1 MPPPDYPRLPT
12 NYVLDEAHLDI
23 VHLSSP
29 APPPSSNRIPLD
41 LAVRAAAALALA
53 AHAGEDRF
61 ALALAK
67 GAVVQG
73 ELDLAASLDRL
84 VGQVEVGHDAGQ
96 AAHEGADAPRLVVV
110 AAQGDEGGPAAR
122 PPAPLQVDYVL
133 VDGGERLAFAL
144 TCDRSVVPLVEA
156 QWFLQHVQTAAV
168 GTLAASD
175 LDRPLSSI
183 ALAPPHELETLER
196 YSSCPSTIHEPDA
209 YPPSVNTLAS
219 FFLHAAEQHPHDP
232 ALDFLPSPSE
242 PDHPGALQLSYAQLS
257 HLAHFLAAHLLLS
270 SSPSSASTRN
280 GALVLPIV
288 VDKSPAMVVSL
299 LAAALAGYGYLALEP
314 AFPVARKEGIC
325 AELAEKG
332 MLAPCALV
340 QGVDSERARWERMA
354 RERDGEQPL
363 FFEAVIDPAEV
374 LAPVL
379 DFLVAHDSPS
389 ADELARRFPVPS
401 VEGAG
406 GWPVVEEGDLAYVI
420 YTSGTTGKPKGIMVE
435 QRNVAAFL
443 RNYRGVF
450 GRARGER
457 VLQFPSYSFDV
468 SVMNIWDTFAVSRR
482 SFHFLVMTAL
492 RSGAVPHGAT
502 LCLTTPSSL
511 YSSLADSI
519 LALECTLVDLTPTIG
534 ALLFEHDEAQPREGE
549 SVRDAWRRAGFKVK
563 QVNTGGEKVE
573 KAVRDKWRERGVRVC
588 IDYGPTETTVGVISN
603 QSLAPSPPAPFSLP
617 IGRPTG
623 STRIHILPPSS
634 SSCSPTP
641 TSLRPLPLGCIGEI
655 CVLGAQVTRGYV
667 RAELN
672 EGVFVALEGDEGI
685 GARGEV
691 VYRTGDLGRWVVAEW
706 EDEGEQEGWIECL
719 GRKDGQVKV
728 NGLRIEVGEIEE
740 NLSSKANPAVSRGIV
755 DKVELPSLGT
765 ALVAFLELS
774 PLFVPSS
781 SSTTAAELHH
791 SHSAGAIEVL
801 PLTSTSTFADLTDDL
816 KVRLAAKLP
825 SYMVPRYW
833 LAVNRIPTQGM
844 GKADRKTLRSLAEA
858 FDFRGATRAQRS
870 SKPNG
875 NSYEPVNEERTH
887 TRSPA
892 FDAARRAWSKI
903 LRLPDEDDSTS
914 IADQDSFTKLGG
926 DSIRFMKLV
935 GALRAEGYRRVTF
948 RDLAEAATL
957 SACAA
962 ALERVGADDAAPPQN
977 GTSTT
982 APVDTAYERF
992 SLVAPAQRDA
1002 LFAELAASH
1011 PPLSRPRIADVYPT
1025 SPAQDALLAP
1035 SFDSPRGHY
1044 YAQAVYAVPVGE
1056 RELPLERLERGVRE
1070 LVRRHDV
1077 LREVFVVSETLERT
1091 VAVVLEVED
1100 EEVRRQVE
1108 IERVEVGEG
1117 EKVHEVV
1124 GDWLRRDREAH
1135 SFQWGRLSLSFALFS
1150 LANGDRKLAWSM
1162 HHAMSDGWTLELLT
1176 ADLRDLCFDLAP
1188 PERPSFGNVAGWW
1201 LNESSPPQDT
1211 VDFWRGYLDGA
1222 RPLGWP
1228 SQAPLDG
1235 DMLATTGAA
1244 ILHWSGE
1251 LDALSH
1257 KHGITPAIA
1266 SRVAILVALQ
1276 HHAQSSDVNVGIV
1289 RSGRDIDVV
1298 DADEIIGPCVSV
1310 LPSRIRF
1317 DQSTSPSLLSLARV
1331 EAEADRRARLHQHVT
1346 LSQLASVCALAGG
1359 RADLFDILV
1368 TFQSLAERD
1377 PAFDAAAPW
1386 PIRQPPERIHM
1397 PTNYTLSFEVTPEMH
1412 DKDRLELACFFD
1424 ERIVHQAEVEGVLK
1438 SVATVLDYLTT
1449 APCTTVEDVKLVGD
1463 AAAGDLARAR
1473 RATGD
1478 AAAAAGPAPA
1488 PPVEL
1493 DDAAAEL
1500 VERLKMEWAAV
1511 LRVDEGEIGAHDSF
1525 SSLGGD
1531 SISTMRLAVRL
1542 KKAGLA
1548 VPTQALSKLPTL
1560 AQQAQWLQQRA
1571 AQ

>member
-12 NYVLDEAHLDI
+12 SYTLDRARLDTI
-23 VHLSSP
+23 HLSSP
-29 APPPSSNRIPLD
+29 APPPSRDRDLD
-41 LAVRAAAALALA
+41 LDRAVRAAAALALA

-61 ALALAK
+61 AFAVTG
-67 GAVVQG
+67 GAIVQG

-84 VGQVEVGHDAGQ
+84 LAQVEVGHDDDSAL
-96 AAHEGADAPRLVVV
+96 EGADAPRLAVF
-110 AAQGDEGGPAAR
+110 AQGEGRGPAAR
-122 PPAPLQVDYVL
+122 PPAPLQLEHAL
-133 VDGGERLAFAL
+133 VDDGKRLAFVL
-144 TCDRSVVPLVEA
+144 TSDTSVVPRLEA
-156 QWFLQHVQTAAV
+156 QWFLEHVHTAALDIL
-168 GTLAASD
+168 TAD
-175 LDRPLSSI
+175 HDRPLSSV
-183 ALAPPHELETLER
+183 ALAPPHEAQALER

-219 FFLHAAEQHPHDP
+219 FFLHAAQRHPDDP
-232 ALDFLPSPSE
+232 ALHFIPSPSE
-242 PDHPGALQLSYAQLS
+242 PDRAGALRLSYAQLS

-270 SSPSSASTRN
+270 SPYPTSTGAAPRN

-299 LAAALAGYGYLALEP
+299 LAASLAGYGYLALEP
-314 AFPVARKEGIC
+314 SFPAARKEGIC
-325 AELAEKG
+325 AELADKG
-332 MLAPCALV
+332 MLASAALV
-340 QGVDSERARWERMA
+340 QGTDGERARWERMT
-354 RERDGEQPL
+354 RDGDSSSAKPL
-363 FFEAVIDPAEV
+363 FRAVVDPAEL
-374 LAPVL
+374 LAPLL
-379 DFLVAHDSPS
+379 DFAAAHESSS
-389 ADELARRFPVPS
+389 AAAGDELARRFPVPS
-401 VEGAG
+401 VEGVG
-406 GWPVVEEGDLAYVI
+406 GWPLVEEDDLAYVI

-468 SVMNIWDTFAVSRR
+468 SVMNIWDTFA
-482 SFHFLVMTAL
+482 
-492 RSGAVPHGAT
+492 HGAT

-534 ALLFEHDEAQPREGE
+534 AILFEHDEAQSREGE
-549 SVRDAWRRAGFKVK
+549 SVRDAWRRAGFKIK

-603 QSLAPSPPAPFSLP
+603 QSLSPSPPAPFSLP

-634 SSCSPTP
+634 STSSPS
-641 TSLRPLPLGCIGEI
+641 SLRPLPLGCIGEI

-672 EGVFVALEGDEGI
+672 AGVFVASDGSEGI
-685 GARGEV
+685 GEKGEV

-706 EDEGEQEGWIECL
+706 EGEGEQEGWIECL

-774 PLFVPSS
+774 PSFRPP
-781 SSTTAAELHH
+781 SSTTAEAHH
-791 SHSAGAIEVL
+791 SHSAGAIEIM
-801 PLTSTSTFADLTDDL
+801 PLTSTSTFADLTEDL
-816 KVRLAAKLP
+816 KARLADKLP
-825 SYMVPRYW
+825 GYMVPRYW

-844 GKADRKTLRSLAEA
+844 GKADRKALRSLAEA
-858 FDFRGATRAQRS
+858 FDFRGATRAQRPS
-870 SKPNG
+870 TSNG
-875 NSYEPVNEERTH
+875 TTELVEDDERTH

-892 FDAARRAWSKI
+892 FDAARRAWAKI
-903 LRLPDEDDSTS
+903 LRLADEDGAAS

-962 ALERVGADDAAPPQN
+962 ALERVGADSAGPAEN

-982 APVDTAYERF
+982 AAPVDTPYERF
-992 SLVAPAQRDA
+992 SLIPAAQHDA
-1002 LFAELAASH
+1002 LFAELATSS
-1011 PPLSRPRIADVYPT
+1011 PPLPRARIADVYPT

-1044 YAQAVYAVPVGE
+1044 YAQAVYAVPVVE
-1056 RELPLERLERGVRE
+1056 AQLPLDKLQRCVRE

-1091 VAVVLEVED
+1091 IAVVLEAED

-1108 IERVEVGEG
+1108 IERVEVREG
-1117 EKVHEVV
+1117 EKVDEVV

-1150 LANGDRKLAWSM
+1150 LINGDRKLAWSM

-1176 ADLRDLCFDLAP
+1176 ADLRDLCFGLSP
-1188 PERPSFGNVAGWW
+1188 PSRPSFGNVAGWW
-1201 LNESSPPQDT
+1201 LGESSPPQDT

-1244 ILHWSGE
+1244 IQHWSGE

-1317 DQSTSPSLLSLARV
+1317 DESRSSSLLSLARA

-1346 LSQLASVCALAGG
+1346 LSQLASVCDLAGG

-1377 PAFDAAAPW
+1377 PAFDEAAPW

-1424 ERIVHQAEVEGVLK
+1424 ERIVDQAEVEAVLK

-1463 AAAGDLARAR
+1463 AASDLARAK
-1473 RATGD
+1473 RATTSD
-1478 AAAAAGPAPA
+1478 AAARAGSAAA

-1493 DDAAAEL
+1493 DGETVEY
-1500 VERLKMEWAAV
+1500 VERLKREWAAV

-1542 KKAGLA
+1542 KKVGLA
-1548 VPTQALSKLPTL
+1548 VPTQQLSKLPTV
-1560 AQQAQWLQQRA
+1560 AQQAQWLRQKA

>member
-12 NYVLDEAHLDI
+12 NYALDEAQLDV

-29 APPPSSNRIPLD
+29 APPPSRTSLD
-41 LAVRAAAALALA
+41 HAVRAAAALALA

-61 ALALAK
+61 ALALPS
-67 GAVVQG
+67 GVSVQG
-73 ELDLAASLDRL
+73 DLDLSASLDRL
-84 VGQVEVGHDAGQ
+84 LVQVEVGHAVDQ
-96 AAHEGADAPRLVVV
+96 AQLGADAPRLVVV
-110 AAQGDEGGPAAR
+110 AQGEDGGPAPR
-122 PPAPLQVDYVL
+122 PPAPLQLDYAL
-133 VDGGERLAFAL
+133 VDDGKRLAFAL
-144 TCDRSVVPLVEA
+144 TCDRSVVPLLEA
-156 QWFLQHVQTAAV
+156 QWFLQHVQTATYDILDKA
-168 GTLAASD
+168 D
-175 LDRPLSSI
+175 LDRPMSSV
-183 ALAPPHELETLER
+183 ALAPAHEAQALER

-219 FFLHAAEQHPHDP
+219 FFLNAAERHPDDP
-232 ALDFLPSPSE
+232 ALHFVPSPSE
-242 PDHPGALQLSYAQLS
+242 PDSTGALVLSYAQLS

-270 SSPSSASTRN
+270 TPAPSASGPRN

-288 VDKSPAMVVSL
+288 VDKSPAMVVAL
-299 LAAALAGYGYLALEP
+299 LAASLAGYGYLALEP
-314 AFPVARKEGIC
+314 SFPTARKEGIC
-325 AELAEKG
+325 AELADKG
-332 MLAPCALV
+332 MLARVALV
-340 QGVDSERARWERMA
+340 QRTDGEHARWERMPRA
-354 RERDGEQPL
+354 GASDDDSQQPL
-363 FFEAVIDPAEV
+363 FGAVVDPAEV
-374 LAPVL
+374 LAPPL
-379 DFLVAHDSPS
+379 DWALAHDSTGI
-389 ADELARRFPVPS
+389 DELTQRFPVPS
-401 VEGAG
+401 VESVG
-406 GWPVVEEGDLAYVI
+406 GWPVVEEQDLAYVI

-435 QRNVAAFL
+435 QRNVSAFL

-468 SVMNIWDTFAVSRR
+468 SVMNIWDTFA
-482 SFHFLVMTAL
+482 
-492 RSGAVPHGAT
+492 HGAT

-534 ALLFEHDEAQPREGE
+534 AILFEHDGAQPRAGE
-549 SVRDAWRRAGFKVK
+549 SIRDAWQRAGFKIK

-573 KAVRDKWRERGVRVC
+573 KAVREKWRERGVRVC

-603 QSLAPSPPAPFSLP
+603 QSVSPSPPAPFSLP

-634 SSCSPTP
+634 PSASPSSA
-641 TSLRPLPLGCIGEI
+641 LRPLPLGCIGEI

-672 EGVFVALEGDEGI
+672 EGVFVALEGSEGI
-685 GARGEV
+685 GEKGEV

-706 EDEGEQEGWIECL
+706 EGEGEQEGWIECL

-774 PLFVPSS
+774 PSFAPPSS
-781 SSTTAAELHH
+781 SAVEEHH

-801 PLTSTSTFADLTDDL
+801 PLTWTATFADLTDDL
-816 KVRLAAKLP
+816 KARLADKLP
-825 SYMVPRYW
+825 AYMVPRYW

-858 FDFRGATRAQRS
+858 FDFRSATRAQRS

-875 NSYEPVNEERTH
+875 TAAPLEEGERTH

-892 FDAARRAWSKI
+892 FDAARRAWTKI
-903 LRLPDEDDSTS
+903 LRLPEDDSAGARASS

-962 ALERVGADDAAPPQN
+962 ALERVGADSAAPPPN

-982 APVDTAYERF
+982 APGIDSPYERF
-992 SLVAPAQRDA
+992 SLVPAAQHDA
-1002 LFAELAASH
+1002 LFVELAAST
-1011 PPLSRPRIADVYPT
+1011 PPLPRTRIADVYPT

-1044 YAQAVYAVPVGE
+1044 YAQAVYAVPVSE
-1056 RELPLERLERGVRE
+1056 AELPLERLERGVRE

-1091 VAVVLEVED
+1091 VAVVLEADD
-1100 EEVRRQVE
+1100 EEVRRRVE
-1108 IERVEVGEG
+1108 IERVEVGED
-1117 EKVHEVV
+1117 EKVDKVV
-1124 GDWLRRDREAH
+1124 GDWLRCDREAH

-1150 LANGDRKLAWSM
+1150 LSNGDRKLAWSM

-1188 PERPSFGNVAGWW
+1188 PARPSFGNVAGWW
-1201 LNESSPPQDT
+1201 LAEASPPQDT

-1251 LDALSH
+1251 LDTLSH

-1276 HHAQSSDVNVGIV
+1276 HHARSTDVNVGIV
-1289 RSGRDIDVV
+1289 RSGRDIDVI

-1317 DQSTSPSLLSLARV
+1317 DDSSSSSLLSLARA

-1424 ERIVHQAEVEGVLK
+1424 ERIVDQAEVEGVLK

-1449 APCTTVEDVKLVGD
+1449 APCTTVRDVKLVGD
-1463 AAAGDLARAR
+1463 SAGDLARAK
-1473 RATGD
+1473 RATSDGA
-1478 AAAAAGPAPA
+1478 AAAAAGSAPSA
-1488 PPVEL
+1488 PVKL
-1493 DDAAAEL
+1493 DDEAVQY
-1500 VERLKMEWAAV
+1500 VERLKKEWAAV

-1542 KKAGLA
+1542 KKVGLA

-1560 AQQAQWLQQRA
+1560 AQQARWLRQKA